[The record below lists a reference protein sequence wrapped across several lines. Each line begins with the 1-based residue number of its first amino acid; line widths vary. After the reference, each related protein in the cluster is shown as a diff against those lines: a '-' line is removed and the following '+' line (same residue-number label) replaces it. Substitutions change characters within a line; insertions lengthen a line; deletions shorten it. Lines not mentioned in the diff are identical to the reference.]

1 MKELTYFDGQLTS
14 VTSNINT
21 THDVIRELQ
30 AEIKSLHD
38 FMDRM
43 GVPRYTGT
51 GSGGQKLIGERYQE
65 LVDRNSNWSEIQ
77 K

>member
-1 MKELTYFDGQLTS
+1 
-14 VTSNINT
+14 
-21 THDVIRELQ
+21 VIRELQ